1 MAENFN
7 NNYSRYYDL
16 LYKDKDYKAEA
27 EYISRLIR
35 LLRQNA
41 ENIIELG
48 CGTGN
53 HAALLC
59 KDGFNVT
66 GIERSPEM
74 VNLAKAKSIDGFTPI
89 VGDIENYTL
98 PGKFDAAISLFHV
111 ISYLTLNESLINCFR
126 STCQH
131 LNNNGIF
138 IFDVWYSPAVYY
150 QQPKIKIKRMEDDI
164 ITITRL
170 AEPVIRYN
178 ENVVDVNYEILIRNK
193 STSETE
199 AYKET
204 HPMRHF
210 SMPEIKFLANQSGF
224 EVIRT
229 EEFFSGNEPGIDTWG
244 IGFVLSKKKE

>member
-35 LLRQNA
+35 SVRPHA

-59 KDGFNVT
+59 KDGFKVT
-66 GIERSPEM
+66 GLERSEEM
-74 VNLAKAKSIDGFTPI
+74 VALAKAKSINNFNP
-89 VGDIENYTL
+89 VVSDITHYKLSE
-98 PGKFDAAISLFHV
+98 KFDVAISLFHV
-111 ISYLTLNESLINCFR
+111 ISYLTTNESLTSCFE
-126 STCQH
+126 TTYEH
-131 LNNNGIF
+131 LNDNGIF
-138 IFDVWYSPAVYY
+138 IFDVWYSPAVYH
-150 QQPKIKIKRMEDDI
+150 QQPETRIKKMEDEVI
-164 ITITRL
+164 AVTRL
-170 AEPVIRYN
+170 AEPAIHYN
-178 ENVVDVNYEILIRNK
+178 ENVVVVNYEILIRNK

-199 AYKET
+199 VYKET

-210 SMPEIKFLANQSGF
+210 SIPEIRFLANQTGF
-224 EVIRT
+224 EVSKA
-229 EEFFSGNEPGIDTWG
+229 EEFFTGNEPGICTWG
-244 IGFVLSKKKE
+244 VCFVLSKKS